1 MRRLLFRVSWR
12 RKLCAVATIG
22 TFGMT
27 NCGSPIRP
35 STKVWSL
42 NSGDN
47 GRLLSVGLG
56 DEIDVTLQTIGPGQ
70 YDERPSVS
78 SPAIV
83 FSKVSLLTPANPGG
97 PRQLFQLTAVAAG
110 HTVISIPHTVQD
122 SRFEITVD
130 VR

>member
-1 MRRLLFRVSWR
+1 
-12 RKLCAVATIG
+12 
-22 TFGMT
+22 MT
-27 NCGSPIRP
+27 SCESPTRP
-35 STKVWSL
+35 ATKVWSF

-78 SPAIV
+78 FPGVV
-83 FSKVSLLTPANPGG
+83 FLKVSLLSPPNPGG
-97 PRQLFQLTAVAAG
+97 PRQLFQFTAVAAG
-110 HTVISIPHTVQD
+110 QAVISIPHTVQN